1 MGSLWGEILSE
12 YTIERVKTGI
22 PGLDELMEG
31 GFPKGDTIL
40 VAGKAGTGKSIM
52 ANQFLYNGVVEY
64 NEPGV
69 LVTLEEAPFA
79 IRRNML
85 RFGMDLERQEK
96 AGMLTIADLS
106 PSKEIQHSKIREY
119 PSFDLSGLEAIILN
133 HINKVKAKR
142 VVIDTL
148 SIMAYKFRSRDILRE
163 EFFKLCANITKAGTT
178 LLLTSEIP
186 AQESGLGVFDIEAFL
201 ASGVVV
207 LYNEKISDTSR
218 SRSIEVLKLRG
229 SKHSSRIHS
238 MRITDEGIRV
248 WPGEISTGH

>member
-1 MGSLWGEILSE
+1 MSE
-12 YTIERVKTGI
+12 YEIERVKTGI
-22 PGLDELMEG
+22 PGLDDLVEG

-40 VAGKAGTGKSIM
+40 IAGKAGTGKSIL
-52 ANQFLYNGVVEY
+52 ATQFLYMGATLY

-69 LVTLEEAPFA
+69 LITLEEPPHL
-79 IRRNML
+79 IKRNML
-85 RFGMDLERQEK
+85 QFGMNLDELEK
-96 AGMLTIADLS
+96 KKMFSLIDLS
-106 PSKEIQHSKIREY
+106 PSKGGAPVTIGEY

-133 HINKVKAKR
+133 HVRKIKATR
-142 VVIDTL
+142 VVLDTL

-163 EFFKLCANITKAGTT
+163 EFFKLCANITRAGCT

-186 AQESGLGVFDIEAFL
+186 EQETSLGVFDIEAFL
-201 ASGVVV
+201 ASGVIV
-207 LYNEKISDTSR
+207 LYNEKISETSR

-248 WPGEISTGH
+248 WPGEISPGH

>member
-1 MGSLWGEILSE
+1 MSDYE
-12 YTIERVKTGI
+12 IERVRTGI
-22 PGLDELMEG
+22 PGLDELVEG

-40 VAGKAGTGKSIM
+40 VAGKAGTGKSIL
-52 ANQFLYNGVVEY
+52 ATQFLYKGATLY

-69 LVTLEEAPFA
+69 LVTLEEPPHL
-79 IRRNML
+79 IKRNML
-85 RFGMDLERQEK
+85 QFGMNLDELEK
-96 AGMLTIADLS
+96 KKLFSLIDLS
-106 PSKEIQHSKIREY
+106 PSKGGSPVTIGEY

-133 HINKVKAKR
+133 HVRKIKATR
-142 VVIDTL
+142 VVLDTL

-163 EFFKLCANITKAGTT
+163 EFFKLCANITRAGCT

-186 AQESGLGVFDIEAFL
+186 EQETGLGVFDIEAFL
-201 ASGVVV
+201 ASGVIV
-207 LYNEKISDTSR
+207 LYNEKISETSR

-248 WPGEISTGH
+248 WPGEISPGH

>member
-1 MGSLWGEILSE
+1 MSDHVID
-12 YTIERVKTGI
+12 RVKTGI
-22 PGLDELMEG
+22 PGLDELTEG
-31 GFPKGDTIL
+31 GFPRGDTIL
-40 VAGKAGTGKSIM
+40 VAGKAGTGKSIL
-52 ANQFLYNGVVEY
+52 ATQFIYKGATEY

-69 LVTLEEAPFA
+69 FVTLEEPPRL
-79 IRRNML
+79 IKRNML
-85 RFGMDLERQEK
+85 QFGMDLEKLEK
-96 AGMLTIADLS
+96 EKKISIVDLS
-106 PSKEIQHSKIREY
+106 PSKEVTPVTIGEY

-133 HINKVKAKR
+133 HVKKLKAKR
-142 VVIDTL
+142 VVLDTL

-163 EFFKLCANITKAGTT
+163 EFFKLTANITRTGCT

-186 AQESGLGVFDIEAFL
+186 EQDQGLGVFDIEAFL
-201 ASGVVV
+201 ASGVIV

-248 WPGEISTGH
+248 WPGEISPGH

>member
-1 MGSLWGEILSE
+1 MSDYVID
-12 YTIERVKTGI
+12 RVKTGI
-22 PGLDELMEG
+22 PGLDELIEG

-40 VAGKAGTGKSIM
+40 IAGKAGTGKSIL
-52 ANQFLYNGVVEY
+52 ATQFIYKGVTEY

-69 LVTLEEAPFA
+69 LVTLEEPPRL

-85 RFGMDLERQEK
+85 RFGMDLQKLEK
-96 AGMLTIADLS
+96 EGKISIVDLS
-106 PSKEIQHSKIREY
+106 PSKEATPATMVEY
-119 PSFDLSGLEAIILN
+119 PSFDLSGLQAIIMN
-133 HINKVKAKR
+133 HIKKIHATR
-142 VVIDTL
+142 VVLDTL

-163 EFFKLCANITKAGTT
+163 EFFKLAANITRTGCT
-178 LLLTSEIP
+178 LLITSEIP
-186 AQESGLGVFDIEAFL
+186 AQETGLGVFDMEAFL
-201 ASGVVV
+201 ASGVIV

-248 WPGEISTGH
+248 WPGEISSGS

>member
-1 MGSLWGEILSE
+1 MSV

-22 PGLDELMEG
+22 PGLDELVEG

-40 VAGKAGTGKSIM
+40 IAGKAGTGKSIL
-52 ANQFLYNGVVEY
+52 ATQFLYRGATDYGEAGVY
-64 NEPGV
+64 
-69 LVTLEEAPFA
+69 VTLEEPPYLVK
-79 IRRNML
+79 RNMMQ
-85 RFGMDLERQEK
+85 FGMDLEALEDEGK
-96 AGMLTIADLS
+96 LAIVDLS
-106 PSKEIQHSKIREY
+106 PSKGGSPVTIGEY

-133 HINKVKAKR
+133 HVRKLDAKR

-148 SIMAYKFRSRDILRE
+148 SILAYKFRSRDILRE
-163 EFFKLCANITKAGTT
+163 EFFKLCANITRAGST

-186 AQESGLGVFDIEAFL
+186 AQGSGLGVFDIEAFL
-201 ASGVVV
+201 ASGVIV
-207 LYNEKISDTSR
+207 LYNEKISETSR

-248 WPGEISTGH
+248 WPGEISPGL

>member
-1 MGSLWGEILSE
+1 MSE
-12 YTIERVKTGI
+12 YEIERVKTGI
-22 PGLDELMEG
+22 PGLDDLVEG

-40 VAGKAGTGKSIM
+40 VAGKAGTGKSIL
-52 ANQFLYNGVVEY
+52 ATQFLYMGATLY

-69 LVTLEEAPFA
+69 LVTLEEPPHL

-85 RFGMDLERQEK
+85 QFGMNLDELEK
-96 AGMLTIADLS
+96 KKLFSLIDLS
-106 PSKEIQHSKIREY
+106 PSKGGSPVTIGEY

-133 HINKVKAKR
+133 HVRKIKATR
-142 VVIDTL
+142 VVLDTL

-163 EFFKLCANITKAGTT
+163 EFFKLCANITRAGCT

-186 AQESGLGVFDIEAFL
+186 EQETGLGVFDIEAFL
-201 ASGVVV
+201 ASGVIV
-207 LYNEKISDTSR
+207 LYNEKISETSR

-248 WPGEISTGH
+248 WPGEISPGH